1 MKHAPVAAAKHAARD
16 AGANARE
23 AATNPWSRR
32 LARCGYA
39 TKGVVYLLIGVLAAK
54 AAVGSGGKTTD
65 NAGAIETL
73 YQQPFGRL
81 LVGIIAVGLFVY
93 ALWLFVAAALDPE
106 GKGTDAKGL
115 VARLA
120 FAIVGCSYAALGFLA
135 LRLVLHRS
143 SGGQSSD
150 AKTQDA
156 TARLLQH
163 PFGVAVIVLIGLIVL
178 GVAGFFVFQAFTAH
192 FRDQLNMSDASAA
205 ERRWVVPLGRVGYAA
220 LGVVNAI
227 IGLFLI
233 VAALRHNA
241 GEAKGLGGALTE
253 ITHRPYGAF
262 LLGVVA
268 LGLIAYAFYTFAEA
282 RYRQLVRA

>member
-1 MKHAPVAAAKHAARD
+1 MKHAPMAAAKHAARN
-16 AGANARE
+16 AGSNARE

-32 LARCGYA
+32 LARGGYA
-39 TKGVVYLLIGVLAAK
+39 TKGVVYLLVGVLAAK
-54 AAVGSGGKTTD
+54 AAAGSGGKTTD

-93 ALWLFVAAALDPE
+93 ALWLVVAAVLDPE
-106 GKGTDAKGL
+106 AKGTEPKGV

-143 SGGQSSD
+143 SSGRSSD
-150 AKTQDA
+150 AKTQDW
-156 TARLLQH
+156 TARLLKH
-163 PFGVAVIVLIGLIVL
+163 PAGAAVIVLIGLIVL
-178 GVAGFFVFQAFTAH
+178 GVAGFFFFQAITAR
-192 FRDQLNMSDASAA
+192 FRDQLNMADAHAA

-220 LGVVNAI
+220 LGI
-227 IGLFLI
+227 INTIVGLFFVI
-233 VAALRHNA
+233 AALRHNA
-241 GEAKGLGGALTE
+241 GEAKGLGGALNE
-253 ITHRPYGAF
+253 ITLRPYGAF

-268 LGLIAYAFYTFAEA
+268 LGLVAYALYTFAEA

>member
-1 MKHAPVAAAKHAARD
+1 MKHVPVAAAKHIARN
-16 AGANARE
+16 AGANAR
-23 AATNPWSRR
+23 ATATNPWSRR

-39 TKGVVYLLIGVLAAK
+39 TKGVVYLLIGILAAK
-54 AAVGSGGKTTD
+54 AAAGSGGKTTG

-73 YQQPFGRL
+73 YQQPFGRA
-81 LVGIIAVGLFVY
+81 LVGIIAVGLFAY

-120 FAIVGCSYAALGFLA
+120 FAIVGCSYAVLGFLA

-150 AKTQDA
+150 AKTQDV

-163 PFGVAVIVLIGLIVL
+163 SFGVAVIVLIGLIVL
-178 GVAGFFVFQAFTAH
+178 GVAGFFFFQAFTAR
-192 FRDQLNMSDASAA
+192 FREQLNMADARAV
-205 ERRWVVPLGRVGYAA
+205 ERQWVVPLGRAGYAA
-220 LGVVNAI
+220 LGVANTIV
-227 IGLFLI
+227 GLFFI
-233 VAALRHNA
+233 IAALRHNA
-241 GEAKGLGGALTE
+241 GEAKGLGGALNE
-253 ITHRPYGAF
+253 ITQRPYGAL

-268 LGLIAYAFYTFAEA
+268 LGFVAYGLYTFAEA
-282 RYRQLVRA
+282 RYRRLVRT